1 MISEEQGLTI
11 RVAVAD
17 DHPTLLAGM
26 EHLLA
31 GLSGISLVGTAT
43 SSTELVALLSESAC
57 DVVVTDFSM
66 PGGRY
71 GDGLSLL
78 RFLKRRFPATR
89 LVVLT
94 GIENHAVMQG
104 ILDVGAIGIVSK
116 SDDLQHLE
124 SAIGMAYA
132 GDRYVSPRVAQI
144 LEQAAAD
151 ADTANPLPQLSK
163 RETEVLR
170 LYAEG
175 LSVSEIGARAGRSSK
190 TISAQKMA
198 AMKKLGLQHD
208 ADVFKYAVAHGLV
221 SASQISRQ
229 KARQS
234 DEGVGND

>member
-1 MISEEQGLTI
+1 MTI

-26 EHLLA
+26 EHLLT
-31 GLSGISLVGTAT
+31 GLNGVSLIGAVT
-43 SSTELVALLSESAC
+43 SSTDLVALLTESAC

-89 LVVLT
+89 LIVLT
-94 GIENHAVMQG
+94 GIENDAVMQG
-104 ILDVGAIGIVSK
+104 IRDLGAVGVVSK

-124 SAIGMAYA
+124 SAIGMAFA
-132 GDRYVSPRVAQI
+132 GERYVSPRVAQI
-144 LEQAAAD
+144 LEQAASD
-151 ADTANPLPQLSK
+151 ASTANPLPQLSK

-198 AMKKLGLQHD
+198 AMKKLGLQRD

-221 SASQISRQ
+221 SASQTSRQ

-234 DEGVGND
+234 DEDVSND